1 MTETDTGRL
10 DPRYDPRF
18 QRGYAGSSATD
29 AAADVTPP
37 EAEPD
42 VPQRDVAIVEPQP
55 DAAVDAA
62 VGAAVLDARPD
73 AAVNDVRPDAA
84 VVDARPDGAVIDP
97 RSDAAAGTAGPV
109 DPAQPS
115 AAGPDPAA
123 AAVPAL
129 DRVDRPPE
137 EDTSD
142 AAGVDPWFL
151 GAWALS
157 AVALVVGAGLIWGG
171 VMTQEFFGPTDES
184 DRLLQLAG
192 WTIGPALVQVGLLGV
207 VGMLGWSGVRYGRR
221 VGRDPVAT
229 GPPASEA
236 EGP

>member
-18 QRGYAGSSATD
+18 QRGYAGAPATD
-29 AAADVTPP
+29 AAADATPP
-37 EAEPD
+37 EAELD
-42 VPQRDVAIVEPQP
+42 VPRPDTAIVEPQV
-55 DAAVDAA
+55 DAAVDARADAA
-62 VGAAVLDARPD
+62 VDARPDAAVLDARRDAAVDARPDAAVLDARPD
-73 AAVNDVRPDAA
+73 AAADATRPA
-84 VVDARPDGAVIDP
+84 
-97 RSDAAAGTAGPV
+97 

-115 AAGPDPAA
+115 AAGADPAA
-123 AAVPAL
+123 ASVPAL
-129 DRVDRPPE
+129 DRVDRAPE
-137 EDTSD
+137 VEASD
-142 AAGVDPWFL
+142 ASGADPWFV

-157 AVALVVGAGLIWGG
+157 AVVLVVGAGLIWGG

-221 VGRDPVAT
+221 VSRDPVAG

-236 EGP
+236 EAP